1 MFFKSD
7 VNKKC
12 DTTDIFLSSSRFDF
26 VQKTKYLDIMLN

>member
-12 DTTDIFLSSSRFDF
+12 DTTDMFLSGKAIDL
-26 VQKTKYLDIMLN
+26 VQETKY